1 MSTPVVVLQITDL
14 HILADSHKEMAGV
27 DTEQSF
33 KQILKQAYLQHRKI
47 DCILVTGD
55 LAQNPCQSS
64 YQRIAKELARYNTR
78 TICLPGNHDDFSLM
92 QQYLNSAQVN
102 CDKQLILKGW
112 QIISLNSKKEADQG
126 GYLETK
132 ELDFLDEQLKSHA
145 HLHTVIAVHHHPV
158 PTKSLWMDKMII
170 KNNDQLF
177 TLLLKYPQVKAITC
191 GHIHQQLDISENNI
205 RIYGSPA
212 TCFQFKPECRE
223 YTLDNKKPGYRI
235 VKLYEDSSIQ
245 SNIYRIENVS

>member
-1 MSTPVVVLQITDL
+1 MYSYNNEYPASSRSDVDMADLRHLGSQCVTPCIG
-14 HILADSHKEMAGV
+14 AHKTM
-27 DTEQSF
+27 DNRHNLTQLI
-33 KQILKQAYLQHRKI
+33 QQR
-47 DCILVTGD
+47 
-55 LAQNPCQSS
+55 QN
-64 YQRIAKELARYNTR
+64 ET
-78 TICLPGNHDDFSLM
+78 GNHDDFSLM